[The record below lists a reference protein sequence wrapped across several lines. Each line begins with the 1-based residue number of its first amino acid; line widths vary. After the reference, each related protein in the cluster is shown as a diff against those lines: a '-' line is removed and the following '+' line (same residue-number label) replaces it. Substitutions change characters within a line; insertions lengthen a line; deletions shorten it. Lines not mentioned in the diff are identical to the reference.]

1 MVAATSRLPCYQRL
15 PEPLH
20 HASHTVLDGMPVP
33 VVARLLG
40 HSDVRTT
47 LRYAH
52 LGEREI
58 VEVTE
63 RVGQSMAEIM
73 DIDTEIQYTDQS
85 TLGNRP
91 IIHSLRQSGSLCR
104 VAR

>member
-1 MVAATSRLPCYQRL
+1 MLDPALARHRRAAVGVQG
-15 PEPLH
+15 E
-20 HASHTVLDGMPVP
+20 PVP

-40 HSDVRTT
+40 HSNVRTT

-58 VEVTE
+58 VEAAE
-63 RVGQSMAEIM
+63 RVGRSMAEIM
-73 DIDTEIQYTDQS
+73 DIATEIQYTGQS

-91 IIHSLRQSGSLCR
+91 IIPSLPQSGSLCR